1 MRKKI
6 IPIVLLLA
14 LGLGSCTNP
23 GHLTPDDYDRA
34 SWTAFCQSRGYDAQR
49 AATDE
54 STVNEYLD
62 CWSGSAAEE
71 QALARLGFA
80 VR

>member
-14 LGLGSCTNP
+14 LGLGSCT
-23 GHLTPDDYDRA
+23 HPDDYDRA

>member
-23 GHLTPDDYDRA
+23 AHLTDDDYERA

-49 AATDE
+49 AADDK
-54 STVNEYLD
+54 SAVNEYLD
-62 CWSGSAAEE
+62 CWSGSASEE
-71 QALARLGFA
+71 EALARLGFSI
-80 VR
+80 R